1 MQERVIRVL
10 LLLGFV
16 TSLPSIVHAQA
27 LAGVVRDPSGAVLP
41 GVTVEAASP
50 ALIEKV
56 RAVVTDGTGQYR
68 IVDLRPGT
76 YTLTFTLP
84 GFNTVARTGIEL
96 SGSGTVTVN
105 SEMSVG
111 GLEETITV
119 AGETPVVDVQNA
131 TRQAVMSGELVASV
145 PAARSWNGLLLLMP
159 GVTGTPNSM
168 QLTPSMITFGI
179 HGGPTTEGR
188 LLVGGMN
195 VGASRGGGGVSGY
208 QVNTGNVEEV
218 TFATS
223 GGLGEVETGGPYM
236 NIVPKTGGNDFS
248 GGSSIFYSNR
258 SLQSS
263 NYTEELKALGLRS
276 PGDLLELWDVDG
288 SLGGPIKRDKLWF
301 FAVLRNQ
308 GNSMSVPGMYG
319 NLNAGNEGSWVYEP
333 DLARPART
341 AGKTRSGAVR
351 LTWQISERNK
361 LTGFWDEQWGCS
373 GARWPGYTAGS
384 ACRDNTDDWIIG
396 GSATSAPETATY
408 STPPNRITQVN
419 WVNTLSNRAMLDVGW
434 SAYNNRW
441 GGGPAPGNPTN
452 NLIAVSEQGGSIP
465 GLCYRSYSPACGD
478 KSTGWISS
486 NTWKAHFSYVT
497 GAHNMKIGYNGLWNY
512 DSQESNPA
520 PPDAVQYRFN
530 NGIPNQITQFS
541 GMFESQWR
549 TRFDAIFVQ
558 DQWTLKRLTL
568 QGGLRYDHAWSYYP
582 SAQIGGTR
590 FFPEVTTID
599 RADGVNFHNL
609 SPRVGAAY
617 DLFGTGK
624 TSVKANWGRYLYPA
638 QNGGIFTGAAPTSQ
652 IATRADRSWADTNRN
667 FIPDC
672 DLLNPNAQDFR
683 VSGGDSCGRV
693 ANTNFGTLNA
703 GLSYSDDLLN
713 GLRPWDTQ
721 IGLALQHEILPRI
734 SAEVQFNKRW
744 WYGQYV
750 TRNLAV
756 NASDFTQ
763 YNITAPVDPRLPGGG
778 GYVVSGLHDVAPEL
792 FGVIDYQVQ
801 AASRYGDYNHHWNGV
816 DFTVSARTLN
826 GLTLQLGTST
836 GQTVMD
842 FCEVG
847 EKVPESLVPPQTVTI
862 GVSIPG
868 PSALGVNQSGA
879 MPLQYCHLASG
890 FLTQFRG
897 LGTYLVPKVD
907 VEVSTTFRSN
917 PGVQLAANYNVPAAV
932 VAQSLGRPP
941 SGGVANVTVNL
952 IEPGTLYGDRVNQLD
967 LRLAKLVRVGRTRT
981 KLQVDFYNLLNAST
995 VLTYNQIYSPVTT
1008 TWLNPQDVLDA
1019 RVAKLGVTI
1028 DF

>member
-1 MQERVIRVL
+1 MRELISRVL
-10 LLLGFV
+10 LLCGLMAAV
-16 TSLPSIVHAQA
+16 PAVASAQA
-27 LAGVVRDPSGAVLP
+27 LAGMVRDASGGVLP

-56 RAVVTDGTGQYR
+56 RVVATDSSGQYR

-84 GFNTVARTGIEL
+84 GFTTVARTGVEL

-105 SEMSVG
+105 SDMTVG

-119 AGETPVVDVQNA
+119 AGETPVVDVQSA
-131 TRQAVMSGELVASV
+131 VRQTVMSGDLVASV

-159 GVTGTPNSM
+159 GVTGTSNAM

-179 HGGPTTEGR
+179 HGGPTSEGR

-236 NIVPKTGGNDFS
+236 NIVPKTGGNIFS
-248 GGSSIFYSNR
+248 GGSAFFYANQ
-258 SLQSS
+258 SLQGD
-263 NYTEELKALGLRS
+263 NYTDKLRDAGLRS
-276 PGDLLELWDVDG
+276 PGELLDLWDVDG
-288 SLGGPIKRDKLWF
+288 SLGGPIKRDQLWF
-301 FAVLRNQ
+301 FFVGRNQ
-308 GNSMSVPGMYG
+308 GNSMSVPGMFA
-319 NLNAGNEGSWVYEP
+319 NLNAGDPNAWTYEP
-333 DLARPART
+333 DLSRPART
-341 AGKTRSGAVR
+341 AGKTRSGAMR
-351 LTWQISERNK
+351 LTWQISPKNK

-373 GARWPGYTAGS
+373 GARWPGSTAGS
-384 ACRDNTDDWIIG
+384 ACRDNTSGWIIG
-396 GSATSAPETATY
+396 GSATAAPETATY

-419 WVNTLSNRAMLDVGW
+419 WVDTISTRALLDVGW

-452 NLIAVSEQGGSIP
+452 NLIAVQEQGGSIP

-497 GAHNMKIGYNGLWNY
+497 GAHNMKLGYNGLWNY
-512 DSQESNPA
+512 DSQESNPT
-520 PPDAVQYRFN
+520 PPAAVQYRFN
-530 NGIPNQITQFS
+530 NGVPNQITQFS

-549 TRFDAIFVQ
+549 TRFDAVFVQ

-582 SAQIGGTR
+582 NARIGGTR
-590 FFPEVTTID
+590 FFPELTVID
-599 RADGVNFHNL
+599 RADGVNFHNI
-609 SPRVGAAY
+609 SPRGGAAY
-617 DLFGTGK
+617 DLFGTGR
-624 TSVKANWGRYLYPA
+624 TSIKANWGRYLYPA

-652 IATRADRSWADTNRN
+652 IATRADRSWTDANRN
-667 FIPDC
+667 YIPDC
-672 DLLNPNAQDFR
+672 DVLNPDAQDLR
-683 VSGGDSCGRV
+683 ASGGDVCGRV
-693 ANTNFGTLNA
+693 ANRNFGTLNA
-703 GLSYSDDLLN
+703 GLSYSEELLN

-721 IGLALQHEILPRI
+721 VGVALQHEILPRI

-756 NASDFTQ
+756 NGSDFTR
-763 YNITAPVDPRLPGGG
+763 YSITAPSDPRLPGGG
-778 GYVVSGLHDVAPEL
+778 GYTISGLHDVDPRL

-801 AASRYGDYNHHWNGV
+801 PASRYGDYGHHWNGV
-816 DFTVSARTLN
+816 DVTINARTRN
-826 GLTLQLGTST
+826 GLTLQGGTST

-842 FCEVG
+842 FCEVA
-847 EKVPESLVPPQTVTI
+847 EQVPESLVPPQTVTI

-868 PSALGVNQSGA
+868 PSGLGVNQSGA
-879 MPLQYCHLASG
+879 MPMQYCHLASG
-890 FLTQFRG
+890 FLTGLRG
-897 LGTYLVPKVD
+897 LGSYLVPKVD

-917 PGVQLAANYNVPAAV
+917 PGVQLAANYNVPATV
-932 VAQSLGRPP
+932 VGQSLGRAP

-952 IEPGTLYGDRVNQLD
+952 VEPGTLYGDRVNQMD
-967 LRLAKLVRVGRTRT
+967 MRVAKLVRVGRTRT
-981 KLQVDFYNLLNAST
+981 KLQVDFYNLLNAAT
-995 VLTYNQIYSPVTT
+995 VLTYNQVYNPNTT
-1008 TWLNPQDVLDA
+1008 TWLTPTSVLDA
-1019 RVAKLGVTI
+1019 RVAKLGATI